1 MIATFAD
8 KPTEDLF
15 HGRPTRHARRFP
27 PDIVS
32 AALRKLDSINA
43 ARSLSDLKA
52 PPGNRLEALQGTRR
66 GYQSIRV
73 NDRWRI
79 VFRWCGGDAH
89 EVHVVDYHGRSNT

>member
-52 PPGNRLEALQGTRR
+52 PPG
-66 GYQSIRV
+66 IV
-73 NDRWRI
+73 NEFPGK
-79 VFRWCGGDAH
+79 VFT
-89 EVHVVDYHGRSNT
+89 NTLYVTMIITVPP